1 MQAILDRVTKVDLTE
16 KKKKKKTNLNFNKDL
31 KKVTNYIM

>member
-16 KKKKKKTNLNFNKDL
+16 KKKKKLNFNKDL